1 MHKLIFPLP
10 FAALLLLSA
19 CDVHVRDTTPAQF
32 QANHEVGMYEISA
45 SVTRDALVP
54 AGSVFMSA
62 RGEKTNV
69 TLTSNADGSEWHGFY
84 PVRCQSSFP
93 VQFQVEWKTTL
104 NVKQML
110 VPAEPQQVKLTEPPE
125 PAQASFDAPGK
136 QPPKEGWQ
144 GGVQYRFV
152 TVPTARITAAHVEPS
167 TAEPADAS
175 AAAAISIITPL
186 PVVAGCGDLVEVRMA
201 TKVANAHGTL
211 VIDTDDPGMPHA
223 QTKVSFT
230 PK

>member
-1 MHKLIFPLP
+1 MRKLIRTMWVP
-10 FAALLLLSA
+10 AALLLSA
-19 CDVHVRDTTPAQF
+19 CDVHVQDTTPAQY

-45 SVTRDALVP
+45 TVARDAMVP
-54 AGSVFMSA
+54 SGAVFMTA
-62 RGEKTNV
+62 RGEKSGV

-93 VQFQVEWKTTL
+93 VQFNVEWKTSL

-110 VPAEPQQVKLTEPPE
+110 VPAQPQEVKLTEPPE
-125 PAQASFDAPGK
+125 PGEAHFDASGK
-136 QPPKEGWQ
+136 APKEGWQ

-152 TVPTARITAAHVEPS
+152 TVPSARITAAHIEPA

-175 AAAAISIITPL
+175 AAQAISIVTPL
-186 PVVAGCGDLVEVRMA
+186 PIVAGCGDLVEVRLA
-201 TKVANAHGTL
+201 TKLATAHGTL

-223 QTKVSFT
+223 QTKVSFG